1 MTDSSKVALLG
12 LDRAELTSLV
22 ESLGEPAY
30 RGQQLRDAIYRQR
43 VEAVEEISTLSQSL
57 RGKLTE
63 KGVSVGLPRIAQR
76 FVSQDG
82 TVRYLVALA
91 DGQSVETVWMPEGD
105 GGEAGDGSEAGE
117 LAERFAESDS
127 SGTSGARAPIE
138 KQEPIEALK
147 RCATQ
152 KLTDQ
157 TPDRKQ
163 EQEPGWRQE
172 QKPERGR
179 EEKQKSGC
187 GQEQIRDR
195 GQQDSD
201 RGQQHDSDQRQGQRY
216 GSDQRQSQR
225 RVQGQNQGRSTIC
238 ISSQVG
244 CAVDCQFCLTA
255 LLGVKRN
262 LSSGEIVG
270 QVCAVLKDQQVS
282 PPEDR
287 INLVFMGMGEPFLN
301 YENFVKAA
309 RLLVEEVGI
318 AERRMTVSTA
328 GIVPRI
334 HDFGA
339 EKIRPKLAIS
349 LNASND
355 ALRTRLMPL
364 NKKWNLEMLMAAAK
378 EYPLRTREWIT
389 FEYVLLGGVNDGP
402 ENAREVVEL
411 LRGMRCKVNLIA
423 LNPGPGIEFATPDR
437 ERVVEF
443 QKILRES
450 GVPAYVRRPRGRD
463 IYAACGQLKRTVEIA
478 TAPAQ

>member
-1 MTDSSKVALLG
+1 MPESLQLWLEIEVMADLSQVALLG
-12 LDRAELTSLV
+12 LDRAELARFV

-30 RGQQLRDAIYRQR
+30 RCKQLLEAVYRQR
-43 VEAVEEISTLSQSL
+43 VDSTEQISTLSQDL
-57 RGKLTE
+57 RRRLAE
-63 KGVSVGLPRIAQR
+63 EGVSVGLPQIEKR

-82 TVRYLVALA
+82 TVRYLIAFA

-117 LAERFAESDS
+117 VAEQFTDDS
-127 SGTSGARAPIE
+127 VLSTSGAKTPSGRESIA
-138 KQEPIEALK
+138 ARK

-152 KLTDQ
+152 K
-157 TPDRKQ
+157 
-163 EQEPGWRQE
+163 
-172 QKPERGR
+172 
-179 EEKQKSGC
+179 
-187 GQEQIRDR
+187 
-195 GQQDSD
+195 
-201 RGQQHDSDQRQGQRY
+201 QR
-216 GSDQRQSQR
+216 
-225 RVQGQNQGRSTIC
+225 QNQGRSTIC

-262 LSSGEIVG
+262 LTAGEIVG
-270 QVCAVLKDQQVS
+270 QVCAVLKDQRVS

-301 YENFVKAA
+301 YENFIKAV
-309 RLLVEEVGI
+309 RLLAEEVGI

-334 HDFGA
+334 HDLGE

-355 ALRTRLMPL
+355 ELRTRIMPL
-364 NKKWNLEMLMAAAK
+364 NKKWNLEKLMAAAK
-378 EYPLRTREWIT
+378 AYPLRTREWIT
-389 FEYVLLGGVNDGP
+389 FEYVLLGGVNDGQ
-402 ENAREVVEL
+402 ENAREVAEL

-423 LNPGPGIEFATPDR
+423 LNPGPGIEFTTPGA
-437 ERVVEF
+437 ERVAAF
-443 QKILRES
+443 QTILREA
-450 GVPAYVRRPRGRD
+450 GIPAFVRRPRGRD

-478 TAPAQ
+478 TAPEL